1 MDVYRPVT
9 PAPHNSS
16 QPLAPHLAAHHV
28 RHTMCTLSGQ
38 GWYYGMGT
46 SVPTVERG
54 YGYRYGKWK
63 LAVGGYS
70 CTSNDCKATMLYDL
84 STDLGEQNDI
94 ADEHPGIVEQIKA
107 MMDQAQTPASFDR
120 WRFEWEK

>member
-1 MDVYRPVT
+1 
-9 PAPHNSS
+9 
-16 QPLAPHLAAHHV
+16 
-28 RHTMCTLSGQ
+28 MCALSGQ

-70 CTSNDCKATMLYDL
+70 CTSDDCKATMLYDL
-84 STDLGEQNDI
+84 SSDLGERHNLNETHPGVLAAIVANFSAWNASVQHSR
-94 ADEHPGIVEQIKA
+94 AHESFCVDEHA
-107 MMDQAQTPASFDR
+107 R
-120 WRFEWEK
+120 